1 METGKL
7 RRSGSTGIQPSKA
20 TRNKRACRRADGLP
34 ARTERRAKPQHHQV
48 REGWE
53 EAFRAAGPAVHDELL
68 LEGLPPN
75 RFDKFSWHW

>member
-1 METGKL
+1 MEAGKP
-7 RRSGSTGIQPSKA
+7 RRRGSTGMHPSMA
-20 TRNKRACRRADGLP
+20 SRNGRARKRAEVLP
-34 ARTERRAKPQHHQV
+34 AGAERRASPKARRV

-75 RFDKFSWHW
+75 RFDKQS